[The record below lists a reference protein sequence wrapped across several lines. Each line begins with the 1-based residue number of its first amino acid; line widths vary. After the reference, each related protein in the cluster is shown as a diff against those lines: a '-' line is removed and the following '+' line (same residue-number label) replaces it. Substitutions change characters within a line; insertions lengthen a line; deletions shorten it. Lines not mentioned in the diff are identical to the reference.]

1 MRRDAEMTDGEDTS
15 ADVRSMIGS
24 PAQETRLPTRVWT
37 AVPHESPIPDAPR
50 RLTSFAMS
58 RRCRAQLLLLLAFL
72 GTGLLGCGTTRDKL
86 ATEQLLLSD
95 AVDRSVARID
105 FSAMRGKTVYLDTQ
119 YLRTMKVTTVVNAD
133 YIISSIR
140 QQMLLAGCLLQ
151 DEREKAEFIAEARV
165 GVLGTDGHDVNYGIP
180 AANAGGL
187 SAAATAVGGTLL
199 PSLPEISFAR
209 KSDESAAAKV
219 AVFAFRRDNKSP
231 VWQSGTSVARST
243 AQSRWILGA
252 GPFQSGTI
260 YDGTHFVGGNGNSST
275 LRGARP
281 EMLTAEDST
290 YRNPALW
297 DRDLQERLLGNE
309 VPAEMLAN
317 RPARPDDDT
326 KKDAAGSDADK
337 RPANAPPKTD
347 PPADSS
353 ATAPKPAADASPA
366 PLAPPANAPPSP

>member
-1 MRRDAEMTDGEDTS
+1 
-15 ADVRSMIGS
+15 
-24 PAQETRLPTRVWT
+24 
-37 AVPHESPIPDAPR
+37 VPDESPIPDAAARTPSCVLSRPR
-50 RLTSFAMS
+50 RAPRLVLS
-58 RRCRAQLLLLLAFL
+58 LLLGAC
-72 GTGLLGCGTTRDKL
+72 LLGCGTTRDKL

-105 FSAMRGKTVYLDTQ
+105 FSALRGKTVFLDTQ
-119 YLRTMKVTTVVNAD
+119 YVRTMKVTAVVNAD

-151 DEREKAEFIAEARV
+151 DERDKAEYIAEARV

-180 AANAGGL
+180 AANAGGI
-187 SAAATAVGGTLL
+187 SAAATVVGGTLL

-219 AVFAFRRDNKSP
+219 AVFAFRRDNKNP

-275 LRGARP
+275 LSGARA
-281 EMLTAEDST
+281 EVLTAEDSA

-297 DRDLQERLLGNE
+297 DRDLQEQLLGNE

-317 RPARPDDDT
+317 RPERPEGGST
-326 KKDAAGSDADK
+326 PTTTQEGAPKATDAAPPKADK
-337 RPANAPPKTD
+337 TDKPATGADDGAKPPADDAAAPLAAPANAT
-347 PPADSS
+347 
-353 ATAPKPAADASPA
+353 PA
-366 PLAPPANAPPSP
+366 P